1 MPRRPWD
8 EDLKDMG
15 KPMSYEELNQ
25 FLNDRNE
32 LRSLGLMSPGHG
44 WDDEQSWVSPVEPA

>member
-44 WDDEQSWVSPVEPA
+44 WDDEQSWVSPVEPV